1 MRKQKIMIGN
11 YLNTTR
17 VSIDKIPGLVNYL
30 MHPSMHKAIEEAGKT
45 GANVPIPYDLY
56 EYMDEKFRNFE
67 AKRKGATGGLI
78 LFVDHSPYCRLMQR
92 DKIWFHHCPSCN
104 TPTHK
109 LPFTNHKDIFECPEC
124 GEMFHVSRQKEEYYI

>member
-17 VSIDKIPGLVNYL
+17 VSIEKIPGLMNFL
-30 MHPSMHKAIEEAGKT
+30 MHPTMHSAIENAGKT
-45 GANVPIPYDLY
+45 GGNVPVPFDLY

-67 AKRKGATGGLI
+67 AKRKGAAGGLI
-78 LFVDHSPYCRLMQR
+78 LFVDHNPYCKLVQR

-104 TPTHK
+104 APTRKTPF
-109 LPFTNHKDIFECPEC
+109 PEHKDVFECEC
-124 GEMFHVSRQKEEYYI
+124 GEMFHISRQNGEYYI

>member
-1 MRKQKIMIGN
+1 MKKQKIMIGN

-17 VSIDKIPGLVNYL
+17 VSIEKIPGLVNYL

-92 DKIWFHHCPSCN
+92 DKIWFHNCPSCGKATRK
-104 TPTHK
+104 TPF
-109 LPFTNHKDIFECPEC
+109 PEHKDVFECEC
-124 GEMFHVSRQKEEYYI
+124 GEMFHKSRQMDEYYI

>member
-17 VSIDKIPGLVNYL
+17 VSIEKIPGLVNYL

-67 AKRKGATGGLI
+67 AKRKDATGGLI
-78 LFVDHSPYCRLMQR
+78 LFVDHSPYCKLVQR
-92 DKIWFHHCPSCN
+92 DKIWYHRCPQCQEATKKTFEGN
-104 TPTHK
+104 
-109 LPFTNHKDIFECPEC
+109 KDIFECSC
-124 GEMFHVSRQKEEYYI
+124 GNTFHESIEVERYYI

>member
-17 VSIDKIPGLVNYL
+17 VSIEKIPGLVNYL
-30 MHPSMHKAIEEAGKT
+30 MHPSMHKAIEEAGRT
-45 GANVPIPYDLY
+45 GTNVPIPYDLY

-92 DKIWFHHCPSCN
+92 DKIWFHNCPSCN
-104 TPTHK
+104 TPTRK
-109 LPFTNHKDIFECPEC
+109 TPFTEHKDIFECEC
-124 GEMFHVSRQKEEYYI
+124 GEMFHTSRQMDEYYI